1 MHKHYD
7 ALCIQTKQLIWREYP
22 MISLS
27 LHIPHDVAGPAEIE
41 LYWDVDATWIQGLGI
56 GVQVQTCTL

>member
-7 ALCIQTKQLIWREYP
+7 ALGIETKQLIWGEDA

-27 LHIPHDVAGPAEIE
+27 LHIPHDVAGSGEIE
-41 LYWDVDATWIQGLGI
+41 LHWDVDATWIQDLGI
-56 GVQVQTCTL
+56 AVQIQNCTL

>member
-7 ALCIQTKQLIWREYP
+7 ALGIETKQLIWRECP

-27 LHIPHDVAGPAEIE
+27 LHIPHDVAGSDEIE
-41 LYWDVDATWIQGLGI
+41 PHWDVDVTRIQDLGI
-56 GVQVQTCTL
+56 AVRVQNCTL